1 MTVKELKKKVNAK
14 TNNMARKAKGSG
26 FKMKSGNTTSFK
38 MMGSSPTKYTNPA
51 TGGSL
56 NPYAPDVIQN
66 MQGMGVSGDV
76 MEEIIKNK
84 TKKEEE
90 QIESGQKID
99 TKDQIENNVSK
110 VEDIK
115 KVKPKKTKFQEK
127 WEKKHSTGDYK
138 RGGSKERERMQK
150 GESEFQYKN
159 RIKKMNKGLKDL
171 RGTTDKD
178 PVDLTNKT
186 GPKEA
191 SSGGADFTD
200 VSTKFTPPETSE
212 LSFSDA
218 FADARKKFGP
228 GKEFDYKGKKYT
240 TDRADDKKVKK
251 TNKEIDESINNYL
264 NEDSTVVVQQILT
277 DEFNNPVET
286 VEEEL
291 KNKGF
296 NYGDNKFDYSS
307 PVEKKSPYKKGIGK
321 YAKKAK
327 GKRGYKMKRK
337 K

>member
-1 MTVKELKKKVNAK
+1 
-14 TNNMARKAKGSG
+14 MARKAKGSG

-38 MMGSSPTKYTNPA
+38 MMGSSPVKYTNPA
-51 TGGSL
+51 TGDNL
-56 NPYAPDVIQN
+56 NPYAPGVIQN
-66 MQGMGVSGDV
+66 MEGMGVSGDV
-76 MEEIIKNK
+76 MEQIIKNK
-84 TKKEEE
+84 TKKEKE
-90 QIESGQKID
+90 QIDDGTKI
-99 TKDQIENNVSK
+99 TTENEIKTNVSD

-186 GPKEA
+186 GPRE
-191 SSGGADFTD
+191 TD
-200 VSTKFTPPETSE
+200 KLSRFFPPETSE

-228 GKEFDYKGKKYT
+228 NKEFEFKGEKYT
-240 TDRADDKKVKK
+240 TNRADDHDYGKYKHTDKIMENFSTTPKV
-251 TNKEIDESINNYL
+251 
-264 NEDSTVVVQQILT
+264 ILT
-277 DEFNNPVET
+277 DELNNPVET

-296 NYGDNKFDYSS
+296 NFGDDKFDYSS
-307 PVEKKSPYKKGIGK
+307 PIEKKSPYKKGLGK

-337 K
+337 

>member
-26 FKMKSGNTTSFK
+26 FKMRSGNSTPFK
-38 MMGSSPTKYTNPA
+38 HMGSSPVKYTNPA
-51 TGGSL
+51 TGDDL
-56 NPYAPDVIQN
+56 NPYAPGVIQN
-66 MQGMGVSGDV
+66 MEGMGVSGDV
-76 MEEIIKNK
+76 MAQIIKDK
-84 TKKEEE
+84 TKKEEG
-90 QIESGQKID
+90 QIDDGTKI
-99 TKDQIENNVSK
+99 TTENEIKTNVSD

-171 RGTTDKD
+171 RGTTDED

-200 VSTKFTPPETSE
+200 VSTKFTPTETSE

-218 FADARKKFGP
+218 FAKERKEQGP
-228 GKEFDYKGKKYT
+228 GGKFDYKGKKYT
-240 TDRADDKKVKK
+240 TDRADDNDYGKYKHTDKIMENFNTTPKV
-251 TNKEIDESINNYL
+251 
-264 NEDSTVVVQQILT
+264 ILT
-277 DEFNNPVET
+277 DELNNPVET

-296 NYGDNKFDYSS
+296 NFGNDQFDYSS
-307 PVEKKSPYKKGIGK
+307 PIEKKSPYKKGLGK

-337 K
+337 